1 MTILF
6 PLVAAALL
14 AGSTPAQDVI
24 RDDDKTYSVEVV
36 SADELAKTLTI
47 RTDKGQSTLLVDDRA
62 LTGLKTLRPGE
73 TITITLRDASTGQ
86 RQAVTAIVS
95 GTVSG
100 PTMLEATAGDRLVVR
115 DYGTAVEYY
124 RLDPKTKKITVIG
137 DRGEKRV
144 FDVDP
149 KAMLL
154 LANTHEGQK
163 VSMSYRFDADG
174 RPEAVVRVNPPS
186 KQPVVQLMSGTSVEV
201 LSADPAARTL
211 KIRNDKGDVQT
222 LVLDDRAVMNLKD
235 LKPGDTLVVNTEG
248 DKVFVITRKR

>member
-1 MTILF
+1 MKVLF
-6 PLVAAALL
+6 ALVTAALL
-14 AGSTPAQDVI
+14 AGSTAAQEVI
-24 RDDDKTYSVEVV
+24 RDGDKRYSVEVV

-73 TITITLRDASTGQ
+73 TITITLRDAATGQ

-100 PTMLEATAGDRLVVR
+100 PTTVAGDRLVVR

-137 DRGEKRV
+137 DGGEKRV

-154 LANTHEGQK
+154 LANTREGQK
-163 VSMSYRFDADG
+163 VLMSYRFDADG

-186 KQPVVQLMSGTSVEV
+186 KQPVVQLMRGTSVEV

-211 KIRNDKGDVQT
+211 KIRNDRGDVQT
-222 LVLDDRAVMNLKD
+222 LVVDDRTLVNLED
-235 LKPGDTLVVNTEG
+235 LKAGDTLIVDTEG
-248 DKVFVITRKR
+248 DKVVVITRKR